1 MNLLQRVSTIFLCL
15 VLAATTAGAQSQKKE
30 SASDDK
36 RENLA
41 ERIGSIVDDVV
52 STIQRE
58 FAARNDDAG
67 YQFEVRNALR
77 SRHLTEEESLFEA
90 EEDTSVT
97 FEGATVIHRRD
108 TLNSN
113 VVVKGGDLTVFGRI
127 TGDVL
132 VVGGDLYIREG
143 AYIGGNIKVIN
154 GNVVK
159 DEDAVVVGYID
170 KSSSKREKPYREQEK
185 NFRRSSTRLNAN
197 WVNEATNLDNFIFR
211 YNRVEGLFLGL
222 GSNKRYYWDDQRSYS
237 LFGSVGYGFKSH
249 AWRGNLGVSR
259 QFAFDDGQLFEIEGE
274 GHSLTD
280 TKDDWLIGVHENTAA
295 AMLIHEDYR
304 DYFRRDGYGINAG
317 YALQQDF
324 VTAQMKVGYLADEYR
339 SMDNKT
345 EWSFFG
351 GKKQFRLNPAIDEG
365 KMRGIVATAGLST
378 VSSTIDGPEGW
389 SIHTTAEF
397 INTSSGGDFA
407 FDRYVADI
415 RRYQPLGRWDNFN
428 IRFRVGTSEGLLPA
442 QKEFDMGGLGTVQG
456 YPFKEDQGNRMM
468 LMNAEFII
476 NGDFLGDLSFWPS
489 WLMRGVNLLFLT
501 DAGLVRTVGPTARW
515 TEGFEKIQ
523 FSDFKHD
530 VGAGISTRNGSLR
543 IAFVWRTDRSE
554 PARFI
559 FRFARP
565 F

>member
-1 MNLLQRVSTIFLCL
+1 MHLSHRISTVFFCLLL
-15 VLAATTAGAQSQKKE
+15 VAATAGAQSQKKE
-30 SASDDK
+30 QASSDK
-36 RENLA
+36 RDNLA

-52 STIQRE
+52 STIQKE
-58 FAARNDDAG
+58 FATRNDNTG
-67 YQFEVRNALR
+67 FHFGLQRTQR
-77 SRHLTEEESLFEA
+77 SHQADDEASLLAA

-108 TLNSN
+108 TINSN
-113 VVVKGGDLTVFGRI
+113 IVVKAGDLTVFGRI

-154 GNVVK
+154 GDVVK

-185 NFRRSSTRLNAN
+185 NFRRSSTKLNAN
-197 WVNEATNLDNFIFR
+197 WANEATNLDNFIFR
-211 YNRVEGLFLGL
+211 YNRVEGLFLGF
-222 GSNKRYYWDDQRSYS
+222 GSNKRYYWDNQRSYS
-237 LFGSVGYGFKSH
+237 LYGSAGYGFKSH
-249 AWRGNLGVSR
+249 AWRGNLGLSR
-259 QFAFDDGQLFEIEGE
+259 QFAFDDGQMFEIEGE

-295 AMLIHEDYR
+295 AILIHEDYR
-304 DYFRRDGYGINAG
+304 DYFRRDGYGVNAG
-317 YALQQDF
+317 YVLQQDY
-324 VTAQMKVGYLADEYR
+324 VTAELKAGYLADEYR

-345 EWSFFG
+345 EWSLFG
-351 GKKQFRLNPAIDEG
+351 GKKLFRPNPAIDEG
-365 KMRGIVATAGLST
+365 KMRGIVASAGLST
-378 VSSTIDGPEGW
+378 VTSTIDGPEGW

-397 INTSSGGDFA
+397 INKSYGGDFK

-415 RRYQPLGRWDNFN
+415 RRYQPLSRWDNLN
-428 IRFRVGTSEGLLPA
+428 IRFRVGSSEGVLPI
-442 QKEFDMGGLGTVQG
+442 QKEFDMGGLGTLQG
-456 YPFKEDQGNRMM
+456 YPFKEDQGNRML
-468 LMNAEFII
+468 LMNAEFIV

-489 WLMRGVNLLFLT
+489 WLMRGINLLFLS
-501 DAGLVRTVGPTARW
+501 DAGLVRNVAPTALW
-515 TEGFEKIQ
+515 TEGFEKIR

-530 VGAGISTRNGSLR
+530 VGAGISTRNGSFR
-543 IAFVWRTDRSE
+543 AAFVWRTDHSE
-554 PARFI
+554 PPRFI

>member
-1 MNLLQRVSTIFLCL
+1 MNISRRVLALFLCL
-15 VLAATTAGAQSQKKE
+15 LLAAATAGAQSQKKE
-30 SASDDK
+30 KATDEK
-36 RENLA
+36 EQNLA

-52 STIQRE
+52 STIQKEIRG
-58 FAARNDDAG
+58 RSDDPG
-67 YQFEVRNALR
+67 YRMGIQKNLP
-77 SRHLTEEESLFEA
+77 SGQSDDEESLLVA

-97 FEGATVIHRRD
+97 FEGSTVIHRRD
-108 TLNSN
+108 TINTN
-113 VVVKGGDLTVFGRI
+113 VVVKAGDLTVFGRI

-132 VVGGDLYIREG
+132 VVGGDLYLREG

-154 GNVVK
+154 GDVVK

-237 LFGSVGYGFKSH
+237 MFGSVGYGFKSH
-249 AWRGNLGVSR
+249 AWRGNLGLSR
-259 QFAFDDGQLFEIEGE
+259 QFAFDDGQMFEIEGE

-280 TKDDWLIGVHENTAA
+280 SKDEWLIGVHENTAA

-317 YALQQDF
+317 YALQQDY
-324 VTAQMKVGYLADEYR
+324 VIAQVKAGYLADEYR

-345 EWSFFG
+345 EWSLFG
-351 GKKQFRLNPAIDEG
+351 GNKLFRPNPAIDEG
-365 KMRGIVATAGLST
+365 KMRGIVASAGLST
-378 VSSTIDGPEGW
+378 VTSTIDGPEGW

-397 INTSSGGDFA
+397 MNTRYGGDFR

-415 RRYQPLGRWDNFN
+415 RRYQPLGRWDNLN
-428 IRFRVGTSEGLLPA
+428 IRFRVGSSEGVLPF

-456 YPFKEDQGNRMM
+456 YPFKEEQGNRML

-476 NGDFLGDLSFWPS
+476 NGDFLGDLAFWPS
-489 WLMRGVNLLFLT
+489 WLMRGLNIIVLT
-501 DAGLVRTVGPTARW
+501 DAGLVRSVAPAARW
-515 TEGFEKIQ
+515 TEGFENIQ

-530 VGAGISTRNGSLR
+530 VGAGISTRNGSFR
-543 IAFVWRTDRSE
+543 AAFVWRTDRSE
-554 PARFI
+554 PPRFI